1 MWRVYFIKFPKFLGC
16 NDMSLKNAL
25 MGYKQQI
32 DAVKKQLEDKAT
44 DEKIAKMLA
53 EQLDILN
60 KGVVKQPS
68 PKKWF
73 DKSVLSNGGNTHY
86 KLNDK
91 WYRISVDS
99 KSDTEYTQFKFHATT
114 ALGYVLYISAK
125 TYKDAQDV
133 VDDIFGKKGLY
144 LVSAT

>member
-1 MWRVYFIKFPKFLGC
+1 
-16 NDMSLKNAL
+16 MSLKNAL
-25 MGYKQQI
+25 MGF
-32 DAVKKQLEDKAT
+32 KKQLEDKAT

-53 EQLDILN
+53 EQSDILN
-60 KGVVKQPS
+60 KGVSKDTKNTKSS
-68 PKKWF
+68 PKKCF
-73 DKSVLSNGGNTHY
+73 DESVLSNGGNTHY

-99 KSDTEYTQFKFHATT
+99 KSDVEYTQFKFHTTT
-114 ALGYVLYISAK
+114 ALGYVLYITAK

>member
-1 MWRVYFIKFPKFLGC
+1 
-16 NDMSLKNAL
+16 MSLKNAL
-25 MGYKQQI
+25 MGF
-32 DAVKKQLEDKAT
+32 KKQLEDKAT

-53 EQLDILN
+53 EQSDILN
-60 KGVVKQPS
+60 KNVAKDVKI
-68 PKKWF
+68 KKWF
-73 DKSVLSNGGNTHY
+73 DESVLSNGGNTHY

-99 KSDTEYTQFKFHATT
+99 KSDVGYTQFKFHATT
-114 ALGYVLYISAK
+114 ALGYILYISAK

-133 VDDIFGKKGLY
+133 VDGIFGKKGLY

>member
-1 MWRVYFIKFPKFLGC
+1 
-16 NDMSLKNAL
+16 MSLKNAL
-25 MGYKQQI
+25 LGF
-32 DAVKKQLEDKAT
+32 KKQLEDKAT

-53 EQLDILN
+53 EQSDILN
-60 KGVVKQPS
+60 KNTSKEAKV
-68 PKKWF
+68 KKWF
-73 DKSVLSNGGNTHY
+73 DESVLYDGGNTHY
-86 KLNDK
+86 KLKDK

-99 KSDTEYTQFKFHATT
+99 KNDVEYTQFKFHTTT

-125 TYKDAQDV
+125 TYKEAQDV

>member
-1 MWRVYFIKFPKFLGC
+1 
-16 NDMSLKNAL
+16 MSLKNAL
-25 MGYKQQI
+25 MGF
-32 DAVKKQLEDKAT
+32 KKQLEDKVT

-53 EQLDILN
+53 EQSNILN

-73 DKSVLSNGGNTHY
+73 DESVLSNGGNTHY

-99 KSDTEYTQFKFHATT
+99 KRGGDVEYTQFKFHTTT

>member
-1 MWRVYFIKFPKFLGC
+1 
-16 NDMSLKNAL
+16 MSLKNAL
-25 MGYKQQI
+25 MGF
-32 DAVKKQLEDKAT
+32 KKQLEDKAT

-53 EQLDILN
+53 EQSDILN
-60 KGVVKQPS
+60 KRTSEDVNVSKNTK

-73 DKSVLSNGGNTHY
+73 DESVLSNGGKTHY

-99 KSDTEYTQFKFHATT
+99 KSDVKYTQFKFHTTT

-144 LVSAT
+144 SVSAT

>member
-1 MWRVYFIKFPKFLGC
+1 
-16 NDMSLKNAL
+16 MSLKNAL
-25 MGYKQQI
+25 MGF
-32 DAVKKQLEDKAT
+32 KKQLEDKAT

-53 EQLDILN
+53 EQSDILN
-60 KGVVKQPS
+60 KGTVKQPS

-73 DKSVLSNGGNTHY
+73 DESAIYNGGNTHY

-99 KSDTEYTQFKFHATT
+99 KGDVEYTQFKFHTTT

>member
-1 MWRVYFIKFPKFLGC
+1 
-16 NDMSLKNAL
+16 MSLKNAL
-25 MGYKQQI
+25 MGF
-32 DAVKKQLEDKAT
+32 KKQLEDKAT

-53 EQLDILN
+53 EQSDILN
-60 KGVVKQPS
+60 KNTSKDVNVSKNTK

-73 DKSVLSNGGNTHY
+73 DESVLSNGGNTHY

-91 WYRISVDS
+91 WYQISVDS
-99 KSDTEYTQFKFHATT
+99 KSDVEYTQFKFHTTT

-133 VDDIFGKKGLY
+133 VDDILGKKGLY
-144 LVSAT
+144 SVSAT

>member
-1 MWRVYFIKFPKFLGC
+1 
-16 NDMSLKNAL
+16 MSLKNAL
-25 MGYKQQI
+25 IGF
-32 DAVKKQLEDKAT
+32 KKQLEDKAT

-53 EQLDILN
+53 EQSDILN
-60 KGVVKQPS
+60 NSVSKKVK

-73 DKSVLSNGGNTHY
+73 DESVLSNGGNTHY

-99 KSDTEYTQFKFHATT
+99 KSDVEYTQFKFHTTT

-133 VDDIFGKKGLY
+133 VDDLFGKKCLY

>member
-1 MWRVYFIKFPKFLGC
+1 
-16 NDMSLKNAL
+16 MSLKNAL
-25 MGYKQQI
+25 LGF
-32 DAVKKQLEDKAT
+32 KKQLEDKAT

-53 EQLDILN
+53 EQSDILN
-60 KGVVKQPS
+60 KGTSKDVNTSKNAKA
-68 PKKWF
+68 KKWF
-73 DKSVLSNGGNTHY
+73 DESVLSNGGNTHY

-99 KSDTEYTQFKFHATT
+99 KSDVEYTQFKFHTTT

-133 VDDIFGKKGLY
+133 VDDLFGKKGLY

>member
-1 MWRVYFIKFPKFLGC
+1 
-16 NDMSLKNAL
+16 MSLKNAL

-53 EQLDILN
+53 EQSDILN
-60 KGVVKQPS
+60 KNTSKDVNVSKNTK

-73 DKSVLSNGGNTHY
+73 DESVLSNGGNTHY

-99 KSDTEYTQFKFHATT
+99 KSDVEYTQFKFHTTT

-133 VDDIFGKKGLY
+133 VDDILGKKGLY

>member
-1 MWRVYFIKFPKFLGC
+1 
-16 NDMSLKNAL
+16 MSLKNAL
-25 MGYKQQI
+25 LGF
-32 DAVKKQLEDKAT
+32 KKQLEDKAT

-53 EQLDILN
+53 EQSDILN
-60 KGVVKQPS
+60 KAGVKQSS

-73 DKSVLSNGGNTHY
+73 DESVLSNGGNTHY
-86 KLNDK
+86 KLNDT

-99 KSDTEYTQFKFHATT
+99 KSDVEYTQFKFHTTT

>member
-1 MWRVYFIKFPKFLGC
+1 
-16 NDMSLKNAL
+16 MSLKNAL
-25 MGYKQQI
+25 MGF
-32 DAVKKQLEDKAT
+32 KKQLEDKAT

-53 EQLDILN
+53 EQSDILN
-60 KGVVKQPS
+60 KGVVKQPY

-73 DKSVLSNGGNTHY
+73 DESVLSNGGNTHY

-99 KSDTEYTQFKFHATT
+99 KSDVEYTQFKFHTTT

>member
-1 MWRVYFIKFPKFLGC
+1 
-16 NDMSLKNAL
+16 MSLKNAL
-25 MGYKQQI
+25 MSF
-32 DAVKKQLEDKAT
+32 KKQLEDKAT

-53 EQLDILN
+53 EQSDILN
-60 KGVVKQPS
+60 KGVSKDTKNTKPS

-73 DKSVLSNGGNTHY
+73 DESAIYNGGNTHY

-99 KSDTEYTQFKFHATT
+99 KGDVEYTQFKFHTTT

-133 VDDIFGKKGLY
+133 VDGIFGKKGLY

>member
-1 MWRVYFIKFPKFLGC
+1 
-16 NDMSLKNAL
+16 MSLKDAL
-25 MGYKQQI
+25 LEF
-32 DAVKKQLEDKAT
+32 KKQLEDKAT

-53 EQLDILN
+53 EQSDILN
-60 KGVVKQPS
+60 KTISKDVNASKDTKSKDVNASKDTKS
-68 PKKWF
+68 KPKKWF
-73 DKSVLSNGGNTHY
+73 DESVLSNGGNTHY

-99 KSDTEYTQFKFHATT
+99 KSDVEYTQFKFHTTT

>member
-1 MWRVYFIKFPKFLGC
+1 
-16 NDMSLKNAL
+16 MSLKNAL
-25 MGYKQQI
+25 MGF
-32 DAVKKQLEDKAT
+32 KKQLEDKAT

-53 EQLDILN
+53 EQSDILN
-60 KGVVKQPS
+60 NGVSKGSEEPTS
-68 PKKWF
+68 KKWF
-73 DKSVLSNGGNTHY
+73 DESVLSNGGNTHY
-86 KLNDK
+86 KLNNK

-99 KSDTEYTQFKFHATT
+99 KNDVEYTQFKFHTTT

-133 VDDIFGKKGLY
+133 VDGIFGKKGLY

>member
-1 MWRVYFIKFPKFLGC
+1 MPITKKQLKGAK
-16 NDMSLKNAL
+16 DMSLKNAL
-25 MGYKQQI
+25 MGF
-32 DAVKKQLEDKAT
+32 KKQLEDKAT

-53 EQLDILN
+53 EQSDILN
-60 KGVVKQPS
+60 KNVAKDTKSS

-73 DKSVLSNGGNTHY
+73 DESVLSNGGNTHY

-99 KSDTEYTQFKFHATT
+99 KSDVEYTQFKFHTTT
-114 ALGYVLYISAK
+114 ALGYILYISAK

>member
-1 MWRVYFIKFPKFLGC
+1 
-16 NDMSLKNAL
+16 MSLKNAL
-25 MGYKQQI
+25 LGF
-32 DAVKKQLEDKAT
+32 KKQLEDKAT
-44 DEKIAKMLA
+44 DEKIAKMLV
-53 EQLDILN
+53 EQSDILN
-60 KGVVKQPS
+60 KNTSKTKA
-68 PKKWF
+68 KKWF
-73 DKSVLSNGGNTHY
+73 DESVLSSGGNTHY

-99 KSDTEYTQFKFHATT
+99 KSDVEYTQFKFHTTT

-133 VDDIFGKKGLY
+133 VDGIFGKKGLY

>member
-1 MWRVYFIKFPKFLGC
+1 
-16 NDMSLKNAL
+16 MSLKNAL
-25 MGYKQQI
+25 MGF
-32 DAVKKQLEDKAT
+32 KKQLEDKAT

-53 EQLDILN
+53 EQSDILN
-60 KGVVKQPS
+60 KNLAKQPK

-99 KSDTEYTQFKFHATT
+99 KSDVEYTQFKFHTTT

>member
-1 MWRVYFIKFPKFLGC
+1 
-16 NDMSLKNAL
+16 MSLKNAL
-25 MGYKQQI
+25 MGF
-32 DAVKKQLEDKAT
+32 KKQLEDKAT

-53 EQLDILN
+53 EQSDILN
-60 KGVVKQPS
+60 KHVAKS
-68 PKKWF
+68 AIPKKWF
-73 DKSVLSNGGNTHY
+73 DESVLSNGGNTHY

-99 KSDTEYTQFKFHATT
+99 KSDVEYTQFKFHTTT

>member
-1 MWRVYFIKFPKFLGC
+1 MLALFYYVYNKETTFKGA
-16 NDMSLKNAL
+16 NNMSLKNAL
-25 MGYKQQI
+25 LGF
-32 DAVKKQLEDKAT
+32 KKQLEDKAT

-53 EQLDILN
+53 EQSDILN
-60 KGVVKQPS
+60 KHVAKS
-68 PKKWF
+68 ATPKKWF
-73 DKSVLSNGGNTHY
+73 DESVLSNGGNTHY

-99 KSDTEYTQFKFHATT
+99 KSNVEYTQFKFHTTT

>member
-1 MWRVYFIKFPKFLGC
+1 
-16 NDMSLKNAL
+16 MSLKNAL
-25 MGYKQQI
+25 LGF
-32 DAVKKQLEDKAT
+32 KKQLEDKAT

-53 EQLDILN
+53 EQSDILN
-60 KGVVKQPS
+60 KNISKDVNVAKNTK

-73 DKSVLSNGGNTHY
+73 DESVLSNGGNTHY

-99 KSDTEYTQFKFHATT
+99 KSDVEYTQFKFHTTT
-114 ALGYVLYISAK
+114 ALGYVIYISAK

-133 VDDIFGKKGLY
+133 VDDLFGKKGLY

>member
-1 MWRVYFIKFPKFLGC
+1 
-16 NDMSLKNAL
+16 MSLKNAL
-25 MGYKQQI
+25 MGF
-32 DAVKKQLEDKAT
+32 KKQLEDKAT

-53 EQLDILN
+53 EQSDILN
-60 KGVVKQPS
+60 KNTSKEAKA
-68 PKKWF
+68 KKWF
-73 DKSVLSNGGNTHY
+73 DESVLSNGGNTYY

-99 KSDTEYTQFKFHATT
+99 KSDVEYTQFKFHTTT

>member
-1 MWRVYFIKFPKFLGC
+1 
-16 NDMSLKNAL
+16 MSLKNAL
-25 MGYKQQI
+25 LGF
-32 DAVKKQLEDKAT
+32 KKQLEDKAT

-53 EQLDILN
+53 EQSDILN
-60 KGVVKQPS
+60 KGTSKDVKI
-68 PKKWF
+68 KKWF
-73 DKSVLSNGGNTHY
+73 DESVLSNGGNTHY

-99 KSDTEYTQFKFHATT
+99 KSDVEYTQFKFHTTT

>member
-1 MWRVYFIKFPKFLGC
+1 
-16 NDMSLKNAL
+16 MSLKNSL
-25 MGYKQQI
+25 LGF
-32 DAVKKQLEDKAT
+32 KKQLEDKAT

-53 EQLDILN
+53 EQSDILN
-60 KGVVKQPS
+60 NRTSKEAKS
-68 PKKWF
+68 KKKRF
-73 DKSVLSNGGNTHY
+73 DESVLSNGGNTHY

-99 KSDTEYTQFKFHATT
+99 KSDVEYTKFKFHATT
-114 ALGYVLYISAK
+114 ALGHVLYISAK

-144 LVSAT
+144 SISAT

>member
-1 MWRVYFIKFPKFLGC
+1 
-16 NDMSLKNAL
+16 MSLKNAL
-25 MGYKQQI
+25 MGF
-32 DAVKKQLEDKAT
+32 KKQLEDKAT

-53 EQLDILN
+53 EQSDILN
-60 KGVVKQPS
+60 KGASKDVNTSKEAKV
-68 PKKWF
+68 KKWF
-73 DKSVLSNGGNTHY
+73 DESVLYNGGNTHY

-99 KSDTEYTQFKFHATT
+99 KSEVEYTQFKFHTTT

>member
-1 MWRVYFIKFPKFLGC
+1 
-16 NDMSLKNAL
+16 MSLKNAL
-25 MGYKQQI
+25 MGF
-32 DAVKKQLEDKAT
+32 KKQLEDKAT

-53 EQLDILN
+53 EQSDILN
-60 KGVVKQPS
+60 KNTSKDVNVSKNTK

-73 DKSVLSNGGNTHY
+73 DESVLSNGGNTYY

-99 KSDTEYTQFKFHATT
+99 KSDVEYTQFKFHTTT

>member
-1 MWRVYFIKFPKFLGC
+1 
-16 NDMSLKNAL
+16 MSLKNAL
-25 MGYKQQI
+25 MGF
-32 DAVKKQLEDKAT
+32 KKQLEDKAT

-53 EQLDILN
+53 EQSDILN
-60 KGVVKQPS
+60 KELAKSAKQS
-68 PKKWF
+68 KPKKWF
-73 DKSVLSNGGNTHY
+73 DESVLSNGGNTHY

-99 KSDTEYTQFKFHATT
+99 KSNVEYTQFKFHTTT

-133 VDDIFGKKGLY
+133 VDDLFGKKGLY
-144 LVSAT
+144 SVSAT

>member
-1 MWRVYFIKFPKFLGC
+1 
-16 NDMSLKNAL
+16 MSLKNAL

-53 EQLDILN
+53 EQSDILN
-60 KGVVKQPS
+60 KGVSKDIKS
-68 PKKWF
+68 KPKKWF
-73 DKSVLSNGGNTHY
+73 DESVLSNGGNTHY

-99 KSDTEYTQFKFHATT
+99 KSDVKYTQFKFHTTT

>member
-1 MWRVYFIKFPKFLGC
+1 
-16 NDMSLKNAL
+16 MSLKNAL
-25 MGYKQQI
+25 MGF
-32 DAVKKQLEDKAT
+32 KKQLEDKAT

-53 EQLDILN
+53 EQSDILN
-60 KGVVKQPS
+60 KVVVKQPS

-73 DKSVLSNGGNTHY
+73 DESVLSNGGNTHY

-99 KSDTEYTQFKFHATT
+99 KSDVEYTQFKFHTTT

-133 VDDIFGKKGLY
+133 VDDKFGKKGLY

>member
-1 MWRVYFIKFPKFLGC
+1 
-16 NDMSLKNAL
+16 MSLKNAL
-25 MGYKQQI
+25 MGF
-32 DAVKKQLEDKAT
+32 KKQLEDKAT

-53 EQLDILN
+53 EQSDILN
-60 KGVVKQPS
+60 NGVVKQS
-68 PKKWF
+68 SHKKWF
-73 DKSVLSNGGNTHY
+73 DESVLSSGGNTHY

-99 KSDTEYTQFKFHATT
+99 KSDVEYTQFKFHTTT

-133 VDDIFGKKGLY
+133 VDGIFGKKGLY

>member
-1 MWRVYFIKFPKFLGC
+1 
-16 NDMSLKNAL
+16 MSLKNAL
-25 MGYKQQI
+25 MGF
-32 DAVKKQLEDKAT
+32 KKQLEDKAT

-53 EQLDILN
+53 EQSDILN
-60 KGVVKQPS
+60 KGVSKDTKS
-68 PKKWF
+68 DKKWF
-73 DKSVLSNGGNTHY
+73 DESVLSNGGNTHY

-99 KSDTEYTQFKFHATT
+99 KSDVEYTQFKFHTTT

>member
-1 MWRVYFIKFPKFLGC
+1 
-16 NDMSLKNAL
+16 MSLKNAL

-53 EQLDILN
+53 EQSDILN
-60 KGVVKQPS
+60 KNTSKEDKA
-68 PKKWF
+68 KKWF
-73 DKSVLSNGGNTHY
+73 DESVLSNGGDTHY

-99 KSDTEYTQFKFHATT
+99 KSDVEYTQFKFHTTT

-125 TYKDAQDV
+125 TYKDAQYV
-133 VDDIFGKKGLY
+133 VDDIFGNKGLY

>member
-1 MWRVYFIKFPKFLGC
+1 
-16 NDMSLKNAL
+16 MSLKNAL
-25 MGYKQQI
+25 MGF
-32 DAVKKQLEDKAT
+32 KKQLEDKAT
-44 DEKIAKMLA
+44 DEKIAKMLS
-53 EQLDILN
+53 EQSDILN
-60 KGVVKQPS
+60 KHTSKAKA
-68 PKKWF
+68 KKWF
-73 DKSVLSNGGNTHY
+73 DESVLSSGGNTHY
-86 KLNDK
+86 KLKDK

-99 KSDTEYTQFKFHATT
+99 KNDVEYTQFKFHTTT

>member
-1 MWRVYFIKFPKFLGC
+1 
-16 NDMSLKNAL
+16 MSLKNAL
-25 MGYKQQI
+25 MGF
-32 DAVKKQLEDKAT
+32 KKQLEDKAT

-53 EQLDILN
+53 EQSDILN
-60 KGVVKQPS
+60 KGVSKDVNIAKNTK

-73 DKSVLSNGGNTHY
+73 DESVLSNGGNTHY

-99 KSDTEYTQFKFHATT
+99 KSDVEYTQFKFHTTT
-114 ALGYVLYISAK
+114 ALGCGLYISAK

-133 VDDIFGKKGLY
+133 VDGIFGKKGLY

>member
-1 MWRVYFIKFPKFLGC
+1 
-16 NDMSLKNAL
+16 MSLKNAL
-25 MGYKQQI
+25 MGF
-32 DAVKKQLEDKAT
+32 KKQLEDKAT

-53 EQLDILN
+53 EQSDILN
-60 KGVVKQPS
+60 KHVAKS
-68 PKKWF
+68 ATPKKWF
-73 DKSVLSNGGNTHY
+73 DASVLSNGGNTHY

-99 KSDTEYTQFKFHATT
+99 KSDVEYTQFKFHTTT

-133 VDDIFGKKGLY
+133 VDSIFGKKGLY

>member
-1 MWRVYFIKFPKFLGC
+1 
-16 NDMSLKNAL
+16 MSLKNAL
-25 MGYKQQI
+25 MGF
-32 DAVKKQLEDKAT
+32 KKQLEDKAT

-53 EQLDILN
+53 EQSDILN
-60 KGVVKQPS
+60 KHTSKAKV
-68 PKKWF
+68 KKWF
-73 DKSVLSNGGNTHY
+73 DESVLSNGGNTHY

-99 KSDTEYTQFKFHATT
+99 KSDVKYTKFKFHTTT

-133 VDDIFGKKGLY
+133 VDCIFGKKGLY

>member
-1 MWRVYFIKFPKFLGC
+1 
-16 NDMSLKNAL
+16 MSLKNAL
-25 MGYKQQI
+25 MGF
-32 DAVKKQLEDKAT
+32 KKQLEDKAT

-53 EQLDILN
+53 EQSDILN

-73 DKSVLSNGGNTHY
+73 DESVISNGGNTHY

-99 KSDTEYTQFKFHATT
+99 KSDVEYTQFKFHTTT

-133 VDDIFGKKGLY
+133 VDSIFGKKGLY

>member
-1 MWRVYFIKFPKFLGC
+1 
-16 NDMSLKNAL
+16 MSLKNAL

-53 EQLDILN
+53 EQSDILN
-60 KGVVKQPS
+60 KSTSKEAKV
-68 PKKWF
+68 KKWF
-73 DKSVLSNGGNTHY
+73 DESVLSSGGNTHY

-99 KSDTEYTQFKFHATT
+99 KSDVEYTQFKFHTTT